1 MLMKPPRLFLA
12 LSAEPLAPALKPLLK
27 KLKENLDRRE
37 ITARWVPAELLHVT
51 ILFFGE
57 TSLEKRDTLIRL
69 FDALLPAKE
78 AFTLK
83 IEGLSAFNSPDEARV
98 LWIGVQNSR
107 RLRGLRSDLIEPLV
121 AEGWPLGDDY
131 EPHLTIGRLRNPQ
144 GLRDL
149 IAQFRSVD
157 LGKIAVKELVLF
169 ESVLQTPFP
178 QYKIV
183 RRWPLAEPAATAE
196 F

>member
-1 MLMKPPRLFLA
+1 MKPPRLFLA

-37 ITARWVPAELLHVT
+37 ITARWVPSELLHVT

-57 TSLEKRDTLIRL
+57 TSLEKRDTLISL
-69 FDALLPAKE
+69 FDEQLPLKE

-83 IEGLSAFNSPDEARV
+83 IEGLNAFNSPDEARV
-98 LWIGVQNSR
+98 LWMGVQNSR
-107 RLRGLRSDLIEPLV
+107 RLRGLRSDLIEPL
-121 AEGWPLGDDY
+121 AALGWPLSEDY
-131 EPHLTIGRLRNPQ
+131 EPHLTIGRLRNPH

-149 IAQFRSVD
+149 IAQFRGAD

-183 RRWPLAEPAATAE
+183 RSWPLAEPAAAASD
-196 F
+196 